1 MKPTSPLSLL
11 HFLQLASALPLST
24 KELIL
29 VDCRSATCHSLSKPN
44 TPPTKLSE
52 PHFPS
57 HQLSS
62 PGQLLGEIYNNA
74 VRTPSPRT
82 PPSRA
87 LSSQHPLSSA
97 YLLSLVSQPDTTT
110 PLPSKPTSELP
121 DLRKE
126 DAQRYWASQSAE
138 STTVSELAPS
148 QAIQLCGHGRDQYLK
163 IQGAYLARQYSDL
176 MVVGIVVLFLAMVVA
191 LEACERCGDL
201 SVPSPIPPLQPFPG
215 EKM

>member
-11 HFLQLASALPLST
+11 FLLQLASALPLST

-29 VDCRSATCHSLSKPN
+29 VDCGSATCHSLSKPN

-62 PGQLLGEIYNNA
+62 PAQLLGEIYNA

-110 PLPSKPTSELP
+110 PFPSKPTSELP

-148 QAIQLCGHGRDQYLK
+148 QAIQICGHGRDQYFK

-201 SVPSPIPPLQPFPG
+201 SVPSPPTLSR
-215 EKM
+215 EKMCN